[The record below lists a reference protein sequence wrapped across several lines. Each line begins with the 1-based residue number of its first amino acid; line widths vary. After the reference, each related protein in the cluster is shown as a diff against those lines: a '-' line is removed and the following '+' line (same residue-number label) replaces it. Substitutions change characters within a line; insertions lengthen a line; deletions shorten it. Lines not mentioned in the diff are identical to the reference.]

1 MEDNIKEKA
10 KKEAEEIW
18 EKKLKK
24 DFEEYIQNCL
34 METLKGLDSEL
45 VKFDQNMK
53 SHIETLDSQF
63 ETKFNEKVSQI
74 KEQINNAEN
83 PDEEVLANKKNP
95 FYMK

>member
-53 SHIETLDSQF
+53 SI
-63 ETKFNEKVSQI
+63 
-74 KEQINNAEN
+74 
-83 PDEEVLANKKNP
+83 
-95 FYMK
+95 